1 MNMKKIFA
9 VAAASALAVSSLAAA
24 ANAYTAE
31 LKYADG
37 SWSINS
43 MSDQDLL
50 EESNIVNAEVDKDG
64 TYTVSYGE
72 VVYEDGDESY
82 GLANGAMVFCVDIL
96 GATEGRGGKG
106 DAAYD
111 ALAADA
117 TAADKMQVAKDAG
130 FDVTDVKVTLTDAD
144 GNTTDVAVD
153 QSKVII
159 GDIEGNGNLRIEL
172 YNEYGPTKDDAPI
185 NKADIVDA
193 VTVAVTFTVTGIEG
207 APAADEPNNDDNS
220 AEDTTAPDNTPA
232 DGSNPSGGDGKDPA
246 NTGIEGVAVV
256 AGLAVL
262 ATGAI
267 VIAKKR
273 K

>member
-9 VAAASALAVSSLAAA
+9 GATASVLAVSSLAAA

-31 LKYADG
+31 LKFADG

-43 MSDQDLL
+43 MGDQDLL
-50 EESNIVNAEVDKDG
+50 EESNVVNAEVDKDG

-72 VVYEDGDESY
+72 VVFEDGDEGY
-82 GLANGAMVFCVDIL
+82 GLANGATVFCVDIKGL
-96 GATEGRGGKG
+96 TDGRGGKG

-111 ALAADA
+111 ALPADA

-185 NKADIVDA
+185 NKADIANA
-193 VTVAVTFTVTGIEG
+193 VTVAVTFTVKGVD
-207 APAADEPNNDDNS
+207 APAT
-220 AEDTTAPDNTPA
+220 AEDETPDDTAAPDNTPA
-232 DGSNPSGGDGKDPA
+232 PGANDGAGDGKPA
-246 NTGIEGVAVV
+246 TNTGIEGVAVV

>member
-1 MNMKKIFA
+1 MNMKKILA
-9 VAAASALAVSSLAAA
+9 GATASVLAVSSLAAA

-31 LKYADG
+31 LKFADG
-37 SWSINS
+37 SWAINS
-43 MSDQDLL
+43 MGDQDLL
-50 EESNIVNAEVDKDG
+50 EESNVVNAEVTADG

-72 VVYEDGDESY
+72 VVWEDGDEDY

-111 ALAADA
+111 ALGSDA

-130 FDVTDVKVTLTDAD
+130 FDVTDVKVTLTGAD
-144 GNTTDVAVD
+144 GKTTDVAVD

-185 NKADIVDA
+185 NKDDIVDA
-193 VTVAVTFTVTGIEG
+193 VTVAVTFTVKGIS
-207 APAADEPNNDDNS
+207 ADT
-220 AEDTTAPDNTPA
+220 AEDNKDETQAPSA
-232 DGSNPSGGDGKDPA
+232 DANEGKEPA

>member
-37 SWSINS
+37 SWAINS
-43 MSDQDLL
+43 MGDQDLL
-50 EESNIVNAEVDKDG
+50 EESNPVTAEVDKDG

-72 VVYEDGDESY
+72 VVYEDGDEGY
-82 GLANGAMVFCVDIL
+82 GLANGATVFCVDIL

-111 ALAADA
+111 ALEDA
-117 TAADKMQVAKDAG
+117 TAADKMQLAKDAG
-130 FDVTDVKVTLTDAD
+130 FNVTDVKVTLTDAD

-153 QSKVII
+153 QSKVIF
-159 GDIEGNGNLRIEL
+159 GDIEANGNLRIEL
-172 YNEYGPTKDDAPI
+172 YNEYGDSKNDPAI